1 MLRDRRRARH
11 RRWPAEKKAVGMA
24 SNAGLDDAGSPS
36 NPSGRMTLGPV
47 IVTTPSFGK
56 FSAEP
61 WKTAISEGIDLQR
74 SQVPGPLSST
84 ELRNELGD
92 AVGVIV
98 GIDRLDRAAIEAAPN
113 LRVIGKHGVGVDNI
127 DLVAAAERGI
137 PVVWTPGANASAVAD
152 MAMAL
157 LLAGARQLVEADA
170 SFRRGEW
177 NVYAGIALEGTT
189 VGVVG
194 FGNIGQA
201 VARRL
206 AGFDA
211 KVIAYDPFQPP
222 EVFAK
227 LGVRQVTMDQLIAES
242 AIISLHL
249 PFAPG
254 ERPLLGE
261 AEFAKARPGV
271 GIVNTAR
278 GGLIDDRALA
288 DALASG
294 EVGFAALDAFTEEP
308 LAHDS
313 PLRTAPRTILTPHSA
328 AFTELANARAG
339 NSVVVDVARVLRGEA
354 PHFPVR

>member
-1 MLRDRRRARH
+1 
-11 RRWPAEKKAVGMA
+11 MA
-24 SNAGLDDAGSPS
+24 S
-36 NPSGRMTLGPV
+36 SGELLGPV
-47 IVTTPSFGK
+47 IVTTPSFGM

-61 WKTAISEGIDLQR
+61 WARAEAEGLELRRSGVAGPLTSTDLQ
-74 SQVPGPLSST
+74 
-84 ELRNELGD
+84 NELTD

-98 GIDRLDRAAIEAAPN
+98 GLDRLDRAAIEAAPN

-137 PVVWTPGANASAVAD
+137 PVVWTPGANSSAVAD
-152 MAMAL
+152 MTLAL
-157 LLAGARQLVEADA
+157 MLAGARQLVESDA
-170 SFRRGEW
+170 SLRRGEW
-177 NVYAGIALEGTT
+177 NVYAGLALEGAS
-189 VGVVG
+189 VGIVG
-194 FGNIGQA
+194 FGNIGQG

-211 KVIAYDPFQPP
+211 TVVAYDPFQPR
-222 EVFAK
+222 EVFAA
-227 LGVRQVTMDQLIAES
+227 LGVRRATLPELIADC

-254 ERPLLGE
+254 ERPLLG
-261 AEFAKARPGV
+261 AEQFATARPGV

-278 GGLIDDRALA
+278 GGLIDDSALA
-288 DALASG
+288 AALASG
-294 EVGFAALDAFTEEP
+294 QVGFAALDAFSSEP
-308 LAHDS
+308 LAADS

-339 NSVVVDVARVLRGEA
+339 NSVVVDVARVLRGEQ